1 MAGPGRG
8 PLVER
13 WVVCVAVTAVLL
25 YTLQPYAV
33 VRLRVEW
40 HGLPWAR
47 GAAQSIAEPD
57 SSGGPSVTPGASTA
71 GGGAVV
77 VPHQSISGSGGG
89 DGVVEGVCSAGAAC
103 ARAGLRLQWPA
114 DPSRLLLVA
123 DSLELAAAV
132 DPSVGDGAVA
142 SGSVCVCAWFPNST
156 RYVHRRSTGDC
167 LWQPPAS
174 DRCHAL
180 CSHRAV
186 SCSPAAPDAPTPI
199 TIAGLRPA
207 RVPLAAVL
215 WRGAEARACAS
226 GLRDALAR
234 DRATVLAVATVQDAT
249 VVATGRPKFGAHV
262 VRGRCTHA
270 LARHCAV
277 PIPAAA

>member
-167 LWQPPAS
+167 WWQPPAS
-174 DRCHAL
+174 DRCCYAL
-180 CSHRAV
+180 LAQGGVMLACGTRCAHTHHDCGSPPCS
-186 SCSPAAPDAPTPI
+186 SAP
-199 TIAGLRPA
+199 G
-207 RVPLAAVL
+207 
-215 WRGAEARACAS
+215 RGAVAWGGSACV
-226 GLRDALAR
+226 RI
-234 DRATVLAVATVQDAT
+234 
-249 VVATGRPKFGAHV
+249 GA
-262 VRGRCTHA
+262 A
-270 LARHCAV
+270 
-277 PIPAAA
+277 